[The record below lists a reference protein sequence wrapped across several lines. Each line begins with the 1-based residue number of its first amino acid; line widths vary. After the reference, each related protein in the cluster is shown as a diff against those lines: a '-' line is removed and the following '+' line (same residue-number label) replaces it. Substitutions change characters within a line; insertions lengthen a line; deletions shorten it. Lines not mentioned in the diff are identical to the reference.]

1 MSPEPLTHD
10 QAVHDQHRALAYRLT
25 FAVSVGLSIEILRGA
40 FLPPLSAVIAVQI
53 LAASPA
59 VPGRM
64 AALLMVVTA
73 AAASAAAFG
82 ISLLASDAPLLK
94 ALFLA
99 LMYLWGFVACFLPGL
114 AVLGVMALTMTIVVS
129 SVTNASDAA
138 ALLVISEIVTSVVQ
152 GFLLVYVSH
161 ALFPQRGKVTAP
173 KPPDE
178 ATHLSPLMR
187 AVFAT
192 AVVLP
197 AHLFLNADGVASM
210 VVLLTMAA
218 MLRASNLDRSARY
231 AFGFASGNAIG
242 ALVAALSVLVLTL
255 QNEAALLVLLVLAA
269 AGFFA
274 GRIARG
280 DGPSQIF
287 VPGLIAYCMLFGLV
301 YSTAPL
307 GETVAVVGR
316 VAQILGA
323 AVYVVAM
330 ASLLLPVG
338 RKIISRQLA
347 GLGKA

>member
-1 MSPEPLTHD
+1 MSPD
-10 QAVHDQHRALAYRLT
+10 QRRALAYRLT
-25 FAVSVGLSIEILRGA
+25 FAVSIGLSIEILRGA

-53 LAASPA
+53 LAAAPA
-59 VPGRM
+59 APGRM
-64 AALLMVVTA
+64 AAVMMVVTA

-82 ISLLASDAPLLK
+82 ISLLSSDAPLLK
-94 ALFLA
+94 GLFLS
-99 LMYLWGFVACFLPGL
+99 LMYLWAFVACFLPGL
-114 AVLGVMALTMTIVVS
+114 AVLGVMALTMLIVVS
-129 SVTNASDAA
+129 SVTNSSDAA
-138 ALLVISEIVTSVVQ
+138 ALLIISEIVASVVQ

-161 ALFPQRGKVTAP
+161 ALFPHRGAVPAS

-178 ATHLSPLMR
+178 ATHLPPLMR
-187 AVFAT
+187 AIFAT
-192 AVVLP
+192 AVILP

-218 MLRASNLDRSARY
+218 MLRATNLDRSTRY

-242 ALVAALSVLVLTL
+242 ATVAALSVFALT
-255 QNEAALLVLLVLAA
+255 QQREAGLLVLLVLAA

-307 GETVAVVGR
+307 GDSVAVVGR

-323 AVYVVAM
+323 AIYVVAM
-330 ASLLLPVG
+330 ASLLLPIG
-338 RKIISRQLA
+338 RRIVA
-347 GLGKA
+347 GQTASMSQA